1 VTKMVRAVLPYAARA
16 SRVLAAAFMVLA
28 GAVFLIN
35 AGVSVAYRYP
45 LDYGEAPL
53 VDQAMRLQAG
63 ERLQAGVRLQT
74 GERLYDP
81 DLAAPPYTISNY
93 PPLYPLALVPGVALF
108 GPTFAPGR
116 LLSVLCAIATAVA
129 LWFII
134 RTHTQQRLAA
144 WLAATTFLAWPYVV
158 EWSALLRIDLLA
170 LALSTWA
177 LYVVS
182 RWPRDRRATVVAGV
196 LLVGAV
202 FTRQSYGLAAPLA
215 AFVWL
220 WARAGWRRALLL
232 AAVAAVLGGALLLLL
247 VLTTGG
253 GFWTHIVS
261 ANVNAFDFNRVGDRA
276 NEVARFAPVMLAGGL
291 AVLLLGPRALSAWP
305 LVVPYLVGSLV
316 SAVTIGKVG
325 SNVNYLLEFCAA
337 ISLAASALVGWLRQT
352 SGPPPSTARLW
363 RGVLGV
369 VAVVAIALQT
379 GFLVHTSLDGPV
391 QARKAR
397 RATERAVAN
406 LEGIVQASADPV
418 LADEYMGLLTIQGR
432 SLYLQPFEMTQLSLA
447 GLWDQ
452 QPLLAEIAQ
461 HRFPLILIHHFP
473 DWLVYKERW
482 TQEMVR
488 GVLASYEAT
497 GFYGDTLVF
506 QPRVHRL
513 LSTAEPCPGAP
524 WPAPTRGDFGIMWF
538 TRELAFL
545 GEGYEG
551 TVPVTAVADGLL
563 MRRPEWA
570 DAVAIQHD
578 DPLRRGE
585 KVWTFYGNMVV
596 SAEDRS
602 LVDVSFPPGTVA
614 VPVRAGQHLGYQG
627 RSWGTEIRWVH
638 LRFAIAPALE
648 DGSFPAPL
656 VGLEGNEVPVPVEMR
671 LLDPSPYLSTLS
683 SNVMGTPVWLPA
695 QCLP

>member
-1 VTKMVRAVLPYAARA
+1 MTKMVCAVLPYAARA
-16 SRVLAAAFMVLA
+16 SRVLAAVFMVLS
-28 GAVFLIN
+28 GTVFLIN

-53 VDQAMRLQAG
+53 VDQAMRLQS
-63 ERLQAGVRLQT
+63 

-116 LLSVLCAIATAVA
+116 LLSVLCAIAAAVA
-129 LWFII
+129 LWFIV

-144 WLAATTFLAWPYVV
+144 WLAAMTFLAWPYVV
-158 EWSALLRIDLLA
+158 EWSALLRVDLLA

-177 LYVVS
+177 LFVVS
-182 RWPRDRRATVVAGV
+182 RWPRDRRATGLAAA
-196 LLVGAV
+196 LLVAAV
-202 FTRQSYGLAAPLA
+202 FTRQSYGFAAPFA

-232 AAVAAVLGGALLLLL
+232 AAVAVVLGGALLLLL

-261 ANVNAFDFNRVGDRA
+261 ANVNAFDFDRVSDRA

-305 LVVPYLVGSLV
+305 LAVPYLVGSLV
-316 SAVTIGKVG
+316 SAATIGKVG

-337 ISLAASALVGWLRQT
+337 ISLAGSVLVGWLGQA
-352 SGPPPSTARLW
+352 SGPSPSTAKLW

-369 VAVVAIALQT
+369 VALVAIALQT
-379 GFLVHTSLDGPV
+379 GYLVHTSLDGPV

-397 RATERAVAN
+397 RATELAVAN
-406 LEGIVQASADPV
+406 LEVIVQGAPDPV
-418 LADEYMGLLTIQGR
+418 LADEYMGLLTLQGR

-452 QPLLAEIAQ
+452 QPLLVEIGEQ
-461 HRFPLILIHHFP
+461 RFPLILIHHFP

-482 TQEMVR
+482 TPEMV
-488 GVLASYEAT
+488 GEVLASYEAT

-506 QPRVHRL
+506 QPRAHRL
-513 LSTAEPCPGAP
+513 LSTAEACPGAP
-524 WPAPTRGDFGIMWF
+524 WPAPTRGDFGMVWF

-563 MRRPEWA
+563 MRRPDWS

-578 DPLRRGE
+578 DPVRSGE

-602 LVDVSFPPGTVA
+602 LVDAAFPPGTEA

-656 VGLEGNEVPVPVEMR
+656 VGLEDNEVPVPVEMR
-671 LLDPSPYLSTLS
+671 LLDPSPYLNTLS
-683 SNVMGTPVWLPA
+683 SNVMGEPVWLPV